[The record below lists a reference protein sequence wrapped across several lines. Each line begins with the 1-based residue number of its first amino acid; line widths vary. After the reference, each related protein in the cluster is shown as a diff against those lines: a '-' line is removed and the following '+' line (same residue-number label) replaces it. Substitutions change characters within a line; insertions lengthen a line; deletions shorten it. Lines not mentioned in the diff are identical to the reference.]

1 MGTESGKEST
11 IASDPTEPHD
21 ASAEAREEAST
32 GTLNA
37 IPEIVRRAV
46 AMGLSGFFLTEE
58 AIRKAV
64 GDTLPRDW
72 ADFAVEQSERTRNE
86 LMDRLSLELSRT
98 LESLDV
104 AEMFGQLV
112 EGRTIEVKAEIRL
125 KPKDE
130 MPPKSPGLRDT
141 DV

>member
-21 ASAEAREEAST
+21 ASAEASEEAST

-37 IPEIVRRAV
+37 IPEMMRRAV

-58 AIRKAV
+58 AIRRAV

-86 LMDRLSLELSRT
+86 LMDRLSLELGRT
-98 LESLDV
+98 FESLDV

-112 EGRTIEVKAEIRL
+112 EGRTIELKAEIRL
-125 KPKDE
+125 KPKEEEAPQVSGSRSKDA
-130 MPPKSPGLRDT
+130 
-141 DV
+141 

>member
-1 MGTESGKEST
+1 VGTESGKEST
-11 IASDPTEPHD
+11 TAGNPEEAYD
-21 ASAEAREEAST
+21 ATDEAREEAST

-37 IPEIVRRAV
+37 IPEIMRRAV

-72 ADFAVEQSERTRNE
+72 ADFAIEQSERTRSE
-86 LMDRLSLELSRT
+86 LMDRLSVELSRT
-98 LESLDV
+98 MENLDV
-104 AEMFGQLV
+104 TEVFAQLV

-125 KPKDE
+125 KPRDEEAPVASGSRGKDA
-130 MPPKSPGLRDT
+130 
-141 DV
+141 

>member
-1 MGTESGKEST
+1 VGTESGKEST
-11 IASDPTEPHD
+11 TASKPKEALYATDE
-21 ASAEAREEAST
+21 ASEEAST

-37 IPEIVRRAV
+37 IPEMMRRAV

-86 LMDRLSLELSRT
+86 LMDRLSVELSRT
-98 LESLDV
+98 MENLDV
-104 AEMFGQLV
+104 TELFGQLV

-125 KPKDE
+125 KPRDEEAPVASGSRGKDA
-130 MPPKSPGLRDT
+130 
-141 DV
+141 